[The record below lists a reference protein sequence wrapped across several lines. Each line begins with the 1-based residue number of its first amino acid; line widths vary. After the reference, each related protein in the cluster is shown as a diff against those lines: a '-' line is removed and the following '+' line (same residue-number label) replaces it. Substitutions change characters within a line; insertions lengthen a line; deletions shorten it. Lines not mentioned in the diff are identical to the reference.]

1 MGLKEKED
9 GSGSCPPSGLALLL
23 SGGDSDSLAHEV
35 DNVDEEAT
43 AAAYVFDV
51 QTSLPRGDGLYSSLS
66 NIVAE
71 RAEVECA
78 NGSAVDNRPGRLGP
92 TVVEVDYIVGAIET
106 SSSGVLTSTA
116 NFSSCRAN
124 VCVFSGK
131 WQYETT
137 ICSSGIMQI
146 GWATLQCPFTSE
158 EGVGDAP
165 DSYAFDGKRVR
176 KWHVRCTQYGE
187 AWAAGDV
194 IGCCLDLDRGEA
206 TFYRNGRSLGVAFT
220 GIRTMQPNLA
230 YFPAVSL
237 SYSERCQ
244 LNFGA
249 QPLQYPAPGYQPIQ
263 APPHHGV
270 MMWTTFLVSSL
281 ERLVTAVQPQP
292 YSQDGAGGISSKKTA
307 AAAAAA
313 AIVTAEAHRTCV
325 GTRPS
330 FSVPWASWLLMGSIA
345 IDELAQHLL
354 DSHIIASVLMP
365 AMLRLTPST
374 GSGGPGASSVATVIG
389 SSAGSALP
397 SFLKLLELCLE
408 PEMLSAVVNCVLET
422 LSRRCIS
429 AALVPEQFP
438 YSASCPFLAL
448 AVAIASRDLLRTTWL
463 RHPNLWQTLEGF
475 LTRKGPSLDDLRQLL
490 PHVWWRGCSELSG
503 DRDRMRGALQAL
515 STAITRVED
524 KQYELLCCLLG
535 SKGGDPNEDA
545 LVEFLRYLVH
555 KNKGATR
562 DMPPPG
568 LSDSTV
574 LISAYFV
581 LVRML
586 RAALPF
592 IDSFPAGALF
602 VKTAMK
608 ADLEPVNSLVRLGG
622 IVTHLC
628 RESPVTSSAELAPL
642 AVAPPSRL
650 AVAPFS
656 SGSLSAL
663 PGVTGWGGPSA
674 AMSSPSFPASQLSP
688 PPSCEADSLVVSR
701 VRSCPRL
708 AADLMNL
715 AMTLYASQVGVSVRM
730 THTMGN
736 TLAGSLAGLEEVERH
751 LRRITVATGVASGL
765 GSAGT
770 GPASSS
776 YATYLRDAR
785 DVFRHEVSNNIR
797 FSSLLKV
804 LYFSGWKQEAC
815 LSLAGWISRMLI
827 AAAAHSGPL
836 LSYVPTCYLDCILDT
851 LTSVRQ
857 ASEAVSGTALPPAAQ
872 TPSIGALRTH
882 GALSDIIAV
891 LVTLLHEP
899 RICTP
904 DVKEAIVGVLAKLLD
919 QPGMLA
925 EVEGN
930 EVARLRLVG
939 AAVAAFD
946 SRLWH
951 PVSQVL
957 LRLVRGQGFGESR
970 PGQLQLQQQ
979 AAMASSSNR
988 GGATLSGSALFRRLL
1003 VCELQPERPSLQP
1016 FLHRLFNM
1024 ANWATSEFA
1033 ATVAD
1038 LHENRSR
1045 RHITEQQQQFRK
1057 AGIMFE
1063 LVSELLRL
1071 LEFAT
1076 NNIPEAF
1083 LAAGPHAVLNLNR
1096 LLEVVSFVLSHFTEG
1111 SDARRLTELLTIPPP
1126 DGPGSQLSM
1135 SSAVRIER
1143 TLLSENINKAQVL
1156 APVVGALLG
1165 LWRASGS
1172 ATAGCVHNTGEAD
1185 GDAWARADSGRATSG
1200 HASGEEKSWSGS
1212 SFAASGTRA
1221 GLRNLL
1227 LDTLLR
1233 HWDSHTEKQMEY
1245 LRREDWLVAL
1255 PTAEPELLDAGAR
1268 DFREL
1273 LAGLVA
1279 RRQQLAACGEGL
1291 AGGVC
1296 EEAPEELLDPITSSL
1311 MMDPVVLPDSQMTVD
1326 RSTIERHFLTS
1337 QTDPFSRT
1345 PLTRE
1350 ALRSNDE
1357 IKRKIAD
1364 WRKSRGR
1371 P

>member
-23 SGGDSDSLAHEV
+23 SGSNSENLAHEV
-35 DNVDEEAT
+35 DNADEEAT
-43 AAAYVFDV
+43 AAAYVFDI

-71 RAEVECA
+71 RAEVECVH
-78 NGSAVDNRPGRLGP
+78 GSAADNRPGRLGP
-92 TVVEVDYIVGAIET
+92 TVVEVDYIVGAVET

-137 ICSSGIMQI
+137 ICSAGIMQI

-187 AWAAGDV
+187 AWATGDV

-237 SYSERCQ
+237 SYSERCE

-270 MMWTTFLVSSL
+270 MTWTTFLVSSL

-292 YSQDGAGGISSKKTA
+292 YSQDGAGGGSSKKA

-313 AIVTAEAHRTCV
+313 AAVVTAEAHRSCV

-330 FSVPWASWLLMGSIA
+330 FSVPWSSWLLMGSIA

-374 GSGGPGASSVATVIG
+374 GSGTPGASSAAVG
-389 SSAGSALP
+389 SPAGIALS

-408 PEMLSAVVNCVLET
+408 PEMLSAVVNCLLET

-438 YSASCPFLAL
+438 YSASCPYLGL
-448 AVAIASRDLLRTTWL
+448 AVAIASRDPLRAVWL

-535 SKGGDPNEDA
+535 SKGGGDPNEDA

-592 IDSFPAGALF
+592 TDSFPAGALF

-628 RESPVTSSAELAPL
+628 RESPVTSAAELAPL
-642 AVAPPSRL
+642 AVAPPPRL
-650 AVAPFS
+650 GTPPPA
-656 SGSLSAL
+656 SGSLSVLA
-663 PGVTGWGGPSA
+663 GVTGWCGPSA
-674 AMSSPSFPASQLSP
+674 AMSQPSFPASQLSP

-708 AADLMNL
+708 AADLVDL

-751 LRRITVATGVASGL
+751 LRRITAVPGGATGGASGL

-770 GPASSS
+770 SPASSS

-797 FSSLLKV
+797 FSSLLKHHDHHH
-804 LYFSGWKQEAC
+804 YA
-815 LSLAGWISRMLI
+815 
-827 AAAAHSGPL
+827 GPL
-836 LSYVPTCYLDCILDT
+836 LQRLEAGGMPVAGGLDIPHAC
-851 LTSVRQ
+851 
-857 ASEAVSGTALPPAAQ
+857 
-872 TPSIGALRTH
+872 
-882 GALSDIIAV
+882 
-891 LVTLLHEP
+891 
-899 RICTP
+899 CC
-904 DVKEAIVGVLAKLLD
+904 
-919 QPGMLA
+919 
-925 EVEGN
+925 
-930 EVARLRLVG
+930 
-939 AAVAAFD
+939 
-946 SRLWH
+946 
-951 PVSQVL
+951 
-957 LRLVRGQGFGESR
+957 
-970 PGQLQLQQQ
+970 
-979 AAMASSSNR
+979 
-988 GGATLSGSALFRRLL
+988 GG
-1003 VCELQPERPSLQP
+1003 
-1016 FLHRLFNM
+1016 
-1024 ANWATSEFA
+1024 
-1033 ATVAD
+1033 
-1038 LHENRSR
+1038 
-1045 RHITEQQQQFRK
+1045 
-1057 AGIMFE
+1057 
-1063 LVSELLRL
+1063 
-1071 LEFAT
+1071 
-1076 NNIPEAF
+1076 
-1083 LAAGPHAVLNLNR
+1083 AAGPASVLR
-1096 LLEVVSFVLSHFTEG
+1096 AHLLPGLHF
-1111 SDARRLTELLTIPPP
+1111 
-1126 DGPGSQLSM
+1126 
-1135 SSAVRIER
+1135 
-1143 TLLSENINKAQVL
+1143 
-1156 APVVGALLG
+1156 
-1165 LWRASGS
+1165 
-1172 ATAGCVHNTGEAD
+1172 
-1185 GDAWARADSGRATSG
+1185 G
-1200 HASGEEKSWSGS
+1200 HAYV
-1212 SFAASGTRA
+1212 RA
-1221 GLRNLL
+1221 PGLR
-1227 LDTLLR
+1227 
-1233 HWDSHTEKQMEY
+1233 
-1245 LRREDWLVAL
+1245 
-1255 PTAEPELLDAGAR
+1255 
-1268 DFREL
+1268 
-1273 LAGLVA
+1273 
-1279 RRQQLAACGEGL
+1279 
-1291 AGGVC
+1291 GGVWNC
-1296 EEAPEELLDPITSSL
+1296 FASRR
-1311 MMDPVVLPDSQMTVD
+1311 TV
-1326 RSTIERHFLTS
+1326 
-1337 QTDPFSRT
+1337 
-1345 PLTRE
+1345 
-1350 ALRSNDE
+1350 A
-1357 IKRKIAD
+1357 
-1364 WRKSRGR
+1364 
-1371 P
+1371 

>member
-23 SGGDSDSLAHEV
+23 SDGNSDNLAHEV

-51 QTSLPRGDGLYSSLS
+51 QTSLPRGDGLYSSLG

-78 NGSAVDNRPGRLGP
+78 HGSAVDNSPGRLGP
-92 TVVEVDYIVGAIET
+92 TVVEVDYVVGAIET

-137 ICSSGIMQI
+137 ICSAGIMQI

-220 GIRTMQPNLA
+220 GIRMMQPNLA

-313 AIVTAEAHRTCV
+313 AVVTAEAHRSCV
-325 GTRPS
+325 ETRPS

-365 AMLRLTPST
+365 AMLRLTPCT
-374 GSGGPGASSVATVIG
+374 GSGTPGASSTAAVVG
-389 SSAGSALP
+389 SSGGAALS

-438 YSASCPFLAL
+438 YSASCPYLAL
-448 AVAIASRDLLRTTWL
+448 AVAIASRDLLRAAWL

-535 SKGGDPNEDA
+535 SKGSGDPNEDA

-592 IDSFPAGALF
+592 TDSFPAGALF

-628 RESPVTSSAELAPL
+628 RESPVTSAAELAPL

-650 AVAPFS
+650 GVVPPS
-656 SGSLSAL
+656 PGSLSAL
-663 PGVTGWGGPSA
+663 PSVTGWGAPSA
-674 AMSSPSFPASQLSP
+674 AMSPPSFPASQLTP

-708 AADLMNL
+708 AADLMDL
-715 AMTLYASQVGVSVRM
+715 AMTLYASQVGVSVRV

-751 LRRITVATGVASGL
+751 LRRITAPTVASGV

-785 DVFRHEVSNNIR
+785 DVFRNEVSNNIR

-827 AAAAHSGPL
+827 AAAAHPGPL

-882 GALSDIIAV
+882 GSLSDIIAV

-904 DVKEAIVGVLAKLLD
+904 DVKEAIVGVLAMLLG

-970 PGQLQLQQQ
+970 QGQPQLQQQ

-1003 VCELQPERPSLQP
+1003 VCELRPERPSLQP

-1063 LVSELLRL
+1063 LVAGLLRL

-1076 NNIPEAF
+1076 SNIPEAF

-1165 LWRASGS
+1165 LWRGSGG
-1172 ATAGCVHNTGEAD
+1172 ATTVEAD
-1185 GDAWARADSGRATSG
+1185 GAAWARADSGRATSG
-1200 HASGEEKSWSGS
+1200 HASGEGSWSGS
-1212 SFAASGTRA
+1212 SSAASGTRA

-1245 LRREDWLVAL
+1245 LRKEDWLVAL
-1255 PTAEPELLDAGAR
+1255 PTAEPELLEAGAR
-1268 DFREL
+1268 NFREL

-1291 AGGVC
+1291 AGGGG

-1350 ALRSNDE
+1350 ALRSNED

-1371 P
+1371 A